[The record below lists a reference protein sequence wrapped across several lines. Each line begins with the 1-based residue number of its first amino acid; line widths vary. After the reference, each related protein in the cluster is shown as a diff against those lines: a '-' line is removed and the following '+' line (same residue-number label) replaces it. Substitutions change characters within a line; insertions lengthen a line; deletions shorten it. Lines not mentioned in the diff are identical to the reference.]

1 MVENIDT
8 KDVPVLRR
16 AAMDFLARREHSL
29 YELKTKLIRKF
40 PDLSPKLVLAV
51 LSRLTIEGLQS
62 DERYTESRIRYRL
75 ERGFGYHH
83 IRNDLISKGVDAY
96 VVDQMLHPDDD
107 CWLHKARELIEKKL
121 SPPADAPHRVLAFAG
136 PEHKKLARFLE
147 ARGFSQREIR
157 VALDAVVTP

>member
-1 MVENIDT
+1 MENINT

-29 YELKTKLIRKF
+29 HELKTKLIRKF
-40 PDLSPKLVLAV
+40 PDLSPTLVLAV

-62 DERYTESRIRYRL
+62 DERFTESRIRYRL

-83 IRNDLISKGVDAY
+83 IRNDLISKGVDPDL
-96 VVDQMLHPDDD
+96 VDQMLHPDDD

-121 SPPADAPHRVLAFAG
+121 FPTADVPHRALAFAG

-157 VALDAVVTP
+157 VALDAVITP

>member
-1 MVENIDT
+1 MENINT
-8 KDVPVLRR
+8 KDVLVLRR
-16 AAMDFLARREHSL
+16 AAMDHLASREHSL
-29 YELKTKLIRKF
+29 HELKTKLIKKF
-40 PDLSPKLVLAV
+40 PDFSPTLVLAV
-51 LSRLTIEGLQS
+51 LSRLTMEGLQS
-62 DERYTESRIRYRL
+62 DERYTESRIRCRL

-83 IRNDLISKGVDAY
+83 IRNDLISKGVDPDL
-96 VVDQMLHPDDD
+96 VDQMLHPDDN

-157 VALDAVVTP
+157 VALDAVITP

>member
-1 MVENIDT
+1 MVEQIDT

-107 CWLHKARELIEKKL
+107 RWLHKARELIEKKL
-121 SPPADAPHRVLAFAG
+121 SPSADAPHRVLAFAG

-147 ARGFSQREIR
+147 ARGFSQRDIS
-157 VALDAVVTP
+157 VALDAVIAP

>member
-1 MVENIDT
+1 MENIDT
-8 KDVPVLRR
+8 KDVLVLRR
-16 AAMDFLARREHSL
+16 AAMDFLASREHSL
-29 YELKTKLIRKF
+29 HELKTKLIRKF
-40 PDLSPKLVLAV
+40 PDLSPTLVLAV

-83 IRNDLISKGVDAY
+83 IRNDLITKGVDPY
-96 VVDQMLHPDDD
+96 LVDQMLHPDDD
-107 CWLHKARELIEKKL
+107 CWLQKARELIEKKL
-121 SPPADAPHRVLAFAG
+121 FPPADVPHQVLAFAG

-157 VALDAVVTP
+157 VALDGVITP

>member
-83 IRNDLISKGVDAY
+83 IRNDLISKGVDPY
-96 VVDQMLHPDDD
+96 LVDQMLHPDDD
-107 CWLHKARELIEKKL
+107 CWLLKARELIEKKMFL
-121 SPPADAPHRVLAFAG
+121 KEGLPHRVLVFAG

-147 ARGFSQREIR
+147 ARGFSQRDIR
-157 VALDAVVTP
+157 GALDAVIAS

>member
-1 MVENIDT
+1 MENIDT

-16 AAMDFLARREHSL
+16 AAMDFLARREHTL
-29 YELKTKLIRKF
+29 HELKTKLIGKF
-40 PDLSPKLVLAV
+40 PDLSPTLVLAV

-62 DERYTESRIRYRL
+62 DERYTESRIHYRL

-83 IRNDLISKGVDAY
+83 IRNDLVSKGVDPY
-96 VVDQMLHPDDD
+96 LVDQMLHPDDD

-121 SPPADAPHRVLAFAG
+121 FSPADVPHRVLAFAG
-136 PEHKKLARFLE
+136 PELKKLARFLE

-157 VALDAVVTP
+157 VALEAVITP

>member
-1 MVENIDT
+1 MENIDT

-29 YELKTKLIRKF
+29 HELKTKLIRKF
-40 PDLSPKLVLAV
+40 PDLSPTLVLAV

-83 IRNDLISKGVDAY
+83 IRNDLISKGVDPY
-96 VVDQMLHPDDD
+96 LVDQMLYPDDD

-121 SPPADAPHRVLAFAG
+121 FSPADVPHRVLAFAG
-136 PEHKKLARFLE
+136 PEHKKLERFLE

-157 VALDAVVTP
+157 VALEAVITP

>member
-1 MVENIDT
+1 MENINT

-29 YELKTKLIRKF
+29 HELKTKLIRKF
-40 PDLSPKLVLAV
+40 PDLSPTLVLAV
-51 LSRLTIEGLQS
+51 LSRLTTEGLQS

-83 IRNDLISKGVDAY
+83 IRNDLISKGVDSY
-96 VVDQMLHPDDD
+96 LVDQMLHPDDD

-121 SPPADAPHRVLAFAG
+121 FPTTDAHHRALAFAG

-157 VALDAVVTP
+157 VALDAVIIP

>member
-1 MVENIDT
+1 MENIDT
-8 KDVPVLRR
+8 KNVLVLRR

-75 ERGFGYHH
+75 ERGFGFHH
-83 IRNDLISKGVDAY
+83 ILSLI
-96 VVDQMLHPDDD
+96 HN
-107 CWLHKARELIEKKL
+107 
-121 SPPADAPHRVLAFAG
+121 
-136 PEHKKLARFLE
+136 
-147 ARGFSQREIR
+147 
-157 VALDAVVTP
+157 

>member
-1 MVENIDT
+1 MEKIDT
-8 KDVPVLRR
+8 RDVLVLRR

-29 YELKTKLIRKF
+29 HELKTKLIRKF
-40 PDLSPKLVLAV
+40 PDLSPTLVLAV

-83 IRNDLISKGVDAY
+83 IRNDLISKGVGPDL
-96 VVDQMLHPDDD
+96 VDQMLHPDDD
-107 CWLHKARELIEKKL
+107 CWLQKARELIEKKL
-121 SPPADAPHRVLAFAG
+121 FPRAGVPQRVLAFAG

-147 ARGFSQREIR
+147 ARGFSQREIMA
-157 VALDAVVTP
+157 ALDAVVTP

>member
-83 IRNDLISKGVDAY
+83 IRNDLISKGVDPY
-96 VVDQMLHPDDD
+96 RVDQMLHPDDD
-107 CWLHKARELIEKKL
+107 CWLQKARELIEKRL
-121 SPPADAPHRVLAFAG
+121 ISPAGARRRVLAYAG

-147 ARGFSQREIR
+147 ARGFSQRDIR
-157 VALDAVVTP
+157 VALDAVIAP